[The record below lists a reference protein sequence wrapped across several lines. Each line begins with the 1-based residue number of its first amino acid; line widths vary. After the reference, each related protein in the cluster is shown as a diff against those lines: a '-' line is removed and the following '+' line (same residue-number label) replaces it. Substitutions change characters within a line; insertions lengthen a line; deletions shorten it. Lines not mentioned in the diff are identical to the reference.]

1 MEGKIAVLPGDG
13 IGPEITAEAVKILET
28 VDKKFNHKFSLTYA
42 DIGGIAID
50 RHGTPA
56 PDETI
61 KICQESDA
69 ILLGA
74 LGDPKYSD
82 TMADVRPESSILT
95 LRQEFGLFGNIRPIK
110 LYPALVNATSLKP
123 ERVNG
128 CDLIVLRENTGGIF
142 FGQPRKQWQDSEGRH
157 AVDTMVYSEKEI
169 ERIIRLGF
177 ELARRRRRKLSSVAK
192 FNWFQT
198 SRLWQQIAME
208 LAPEYPDV
216 ELEHVLIDAC
226 AMWLIQRPTSF
237 DVLVMGNIFGDI
249 ISDEA
254 SAMGG
259 SLGMMSSA
267 EVSEIPCEGKKI
279 FGLYESAHGS
289 VPKRAGQNIVNPIAE
304 ILSVAMMLQ
313 YSFNLE
319 EEAKVIDKAIGKV
332 LEDYRTYDLME
343 PGKTQVGTSEMG
355 DLIAEVIAG

>member
-1 MEGKIAVLPGDG
+1 MEGKVVVLPGDG
-13 IGPEITAEAVKILET
+13 IGPEITAEAVKVLKAVE
-28 VDKKFNHKFSLTYA
+28 KKYDHKFELIYDDVGGASL
-42 DIGGIAID
+42 DK
-50 RHGTPA
+50 HGVPIRK
-56 PDETI
+56 ETLE
-61 KICQESDA
+61 KCHESDA

-177 ELARRRRRKLSSVAK
+177 ELARMRRKKLSSVAK
-192 FNWFQT
+192 FNWLQT

-208 LAPEYPDV
+208 LAPEYTDV

-267 EVSEIPCEGKKI
+267 EVSGIPCEGKKI

-355 DLIAEVIAG
+355 DLIAEAIAG

>member
-1 MEGKIAVLPGDG
+1 MEGKVVVLPGDG
-13 IGPEITAEAVKILET
+13 IGPEITAEAVKVLKAVE
-28 VDKKFNHKFSLTYA
+28 KKYDHKFELIYDDVGGASL
-42 DIGGIAID
+42 DK
-50 RHGTPA
+50 HGVPIRK
-56 PDETI
+56 ETLE
-61 KICQESDA
+61 KCHESDA
-69 ILLGA
+69 ILMGA

-95 LRQEFGLFGNIRPIK
+95 LRKEFGLFGNIRPIK

-177 ELARRRRRKLSSVAK
+177 ELARMRRKKLSSVAK
-192 FNWFQT
+192 FNWLQT

-319 EEAKVIDKAIGKV
+319 KEAKVIDKAIGKV